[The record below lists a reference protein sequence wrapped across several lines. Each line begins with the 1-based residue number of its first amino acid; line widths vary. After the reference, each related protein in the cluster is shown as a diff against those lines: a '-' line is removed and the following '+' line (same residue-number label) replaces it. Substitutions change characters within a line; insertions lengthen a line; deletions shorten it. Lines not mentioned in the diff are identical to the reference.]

1 MVVPPCN
8 TLSRLANCRIGRFTE
23 ELDGDQVMWG
33 NVFERPIRDSL
44 PWGTSIATKF
54 M

>member
-1 MVVPPCN
+1 M
-8 TLSRLANCRIGRFTE
+8 AGRY
-23 ELDGDQVMWG
+23 LDNPDGNDVLFG